1 MPVSNRRASDRKVP
15 SVPTTFNDV
24 QTGDLCSG
32 CGGCAA
38 MLPGAIKMQMRDP
51 GLLRPELTRALTQ
64 AEGDQVKTICPG
76 AGQDL
81 PQKATDL
88 FGPLH
93 SLHKGHASDDNI
105 RHPSASGGALSAVLV
120 HLLES
125 SQVDGVVHVGADPDH
140 PLRNRSY
147 VSGTRAQVI
156 ARASSRYAPSSPLD
170 QVRAL
175 LGDGRTYAFV
185 GKPCDVSALA
195 AWRDL
200 DPEVAKSFPV
210 LLSFLCA
217 GVPSLKG
224 AAQVAQAVGVPP
236 NRLTKFAYRGPG
248 WPGDAI
254 AVGDDGQTGRM
265 SYADSWGGIL
275 SKHVQHRCKL
285 CVDGVGMFAD
295 LAFGDVWDAGADGY
309 PSFTDRPGQSAILV
323 RSQAGARIISEAQV
337 AGLLHT
343 EPLARDTLAAMQPGQ
358 MRRRQAVLAR
368 LAGIW
373 VTGRARP
380 EFRGFGLWGAA
391 IKAPPLALV
400 RNFVG
405 MARRAMALPRKGR
418 RVC

>member
-217 GVPSLKG
+217 G
-224 AAQVAQAVGVPP
+224 
-236 NRLTKFAYRGPG
+236 
-248 WPGDAI
+248 
-254 AVGDDGQTGRM
+254 
-265 SYADSWGGIL
+265 
-275 SKHVQHRCKL
+275 
-285 CVDGVGMFAD
+285 D